1 MKLSPTCSVKTSTY
15 FFPIYVFD
23 FRRQATRCFQ
33 VFFNFVATARATENF
48 LVLLCP
54 SPPYGSCCFSSKI
67 PRTY

>member
-33 VFFNFVATARATENF
+33 VFFNFVVTARATENF

-54 SPPYGSCCFSSKI
+54 SPPY
-67 PRTY
+67 